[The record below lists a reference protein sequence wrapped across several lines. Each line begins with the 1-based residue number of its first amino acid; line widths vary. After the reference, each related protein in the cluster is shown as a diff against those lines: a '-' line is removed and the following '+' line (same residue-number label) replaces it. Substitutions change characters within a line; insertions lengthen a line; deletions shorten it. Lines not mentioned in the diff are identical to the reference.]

1 MFIKDDLMENEKRA
15 TVMNSGTIFVGC
27 MFIGLGLGFL
37 LNAVT
42 PGVLIGM
49 GVGFI
54 AMSIAKP
61 QNRDTNKSSD

>member
-1 MFIKDDLMENEKRA
+1 METEKRN
-15 TVMNSGTIFVGC
+15 TVINEGTIFVGC

-37 LNAVT
+37 FGAVT

-54 AMSIAKP
+54 SMSFVK
-61 QNRDTNKSSD
+61 RTC